1 MDRKTKENVVAELH
15 EKLKDVKLAVLA
27 NYSGMSVAK
36 ITALRNELRK
46 AGTEMRVI
54 KNTLLRI
61 ASKDTDFVALDDQLK
76 GPIAV
81 ILNYGDV
88 VESTKLL
95 VDFAKK
101 NAELEIKSGL
111 MGCRLLSKD
120 QISVLADL
128 PSREVLLGKLLSVMV
143 GTPTGL
149 VSVLSGVPRNLVQV
163 LEAYRLKKAEQ
174 H

>member
-15 EKLKDVKLAVLA
+15 EKLKGVKLAVLA

-61 ASKDTDFVALDDQLK
+61 ASKDTDFVVLDDHLK
-76 GPIAV
+76 GPLAV

-88 VESTKLL
+88 IESTKLL

-101 NAELEIKSGL
+101 NAELDIKAGL
-111 MGCRLLSKD
+111 MSGRLLSKD

-128 PSREVLLGKLLSVMV
+128 PSREILLSKLLSVMV
-143 GTPTGL
+143 GTQTGL

>member
-27 NYSGMSVAK
+27 NYSGMSVGK

-46 AGTEMRVI
+46 SGTEMTVI

-61 ASKDTDFVALDDQLK
+61 ASKDTEFVALDEYLK
-76 GPIAV
+76 GPLAI

-88 VESTKLL
+88 VESTKAL

-101 NAELEIKSGL
+101 NAELDIKAGL
-111 MGCRLLSKD
+111 VGGKLLSKD
-120 QISVLADL
+120 QINTLADL
-128 PSREVLLGKLLSVMV
+128 PSREVLLGKLLSVMLGV
-143 GTPTGL
+143 QTGL
-149 VSVLSGVPRNLVQV
+149 VSVLSGVPRSLVQV
-163 LEAYRLKKAEQ
+163 LGAYQEKKAEQ